1 MAIFW
6 INDTQV
12 QSAFLAKG
20 DRIQQISQIGR
31 SLYWMRLIGSLMG
44 CCLISTPLAAQVTSD
59 GTLGTEVN
67 TTDSVTEITGGTEAN
82 SNLFHSFQ
90 DFSVETGNT
99 AFFNNGV
106 DIKNIVGRVTGNN
119 ISNIDGLIRANGSAN
134 LILFNPQGIS
144 FGDNA
149 SLDIGGSFLGST
161 ADSVIFEDGTV
172 FNTDLTAEPL
182 LTISAPVGL
191 QLGQNSADIQV
202 SEQGNGS
209 TNLAVTPGN
218 TFALVGNG
226 ITFNGGVVTAES
238 GRIEVGSVAEGQVSI
253 SEISAGWQLG
263 YEGVTQ
269 FADLQLLAGSSLLN
283 PNFSPN
289 SAGGIQVQGSNV
301 ILERSQITAQTLADA
316 PGGNVVVNASE
327 SLSLSGVGENAVT
340 NSQIVNDVSPQASG
354 QGGTISIATGRL
366 NIDPR
371 SFIGSTSFGAGNA
384 GDISISATDIQITG
398 AGFLEFQQ
406 EYQSNAFNGT
416 LQAGD
421 RNTGIFAGTATTG
434 TAGNIKIETN
444 SLSLNEGAIIF
455 NPVFTAGIGGDI
467 DITATD
473 TVLNASA
480 LESGGG
486 LASIASASVG
496 DINLATE
503 RLQVSDGGNII
514 NLTFGGV
521 AGGDI
526 NITADDSID
535 LRNSP
540 IESIVSTGILTNSTL
555 GSGKGGDIN
564 IQAKRITIDNAGILS
579 NSGALLPPDGLLI
592 PVGGSGGNITIQ
604 ADESIEASGI
614 LVSPVDPERTIG
626 SGIGTST
633 FSASDGGDLTVTTG
647 KLIIRDGASFASAAF
662 GTGNGGEL
670 IINATD
676 SIEIVGSNNSPGI
689 SQVGLLAISSN
700 LGALNE
706 VNSNSGNSGNIT
718 ITTPELLVRD
728 GATVDVQSFG
738 TGKAG
743 NLEII
748 ADSILLEN
756 RGAFSASTVSGEG
769 GDIKITANTFKLN
782 RGFINASVFGSGT
795 GSNIEIKA
803 KDTVEVIGSGF
814 EFLQGIFFDP
824 RFSDAKSLAD
834 IDSDFVTEGIIAATI
849 GSGEAGKISIETPT
863 LQLREGALLAAA
875 TAGSGEAGSIELNV
889 AQSLTLD
896 TSIISGSTLFAG
908 QGGDIIIDTNQ
919 LEVLAGGQITSAT
932 LGSGNGGSV
941 IINATES
948 VNVIGSSDDNL
959 VASSIGVGAQ
969 PLPTTTGNG
978 GDLTID
984 TANLNLDDRGTIS
997 VDSTGTGNAGSLT
1010 VHADSIALDNQ
1021 STITADT
1028 QSGGGGNLFLGADNI
1043 FLLGASRT
1051 SATAGGKGD
1060 GGNIMIDA
1068 DNILVLSDSQITA
1081 DAFMGMGGNID
1092 IDTQG
1097 LFICGECQITAS
1109 STLGVDGVVDIE
1121 TLEPTTLDSLDV
1133 PQQPTKPQET
1143 VAVACPS
1150 ERGASNS
1157 QLTITGRGG
1166 LPNRPQEL
1174 LNAQAMIQFDDPTTQ
1189 IERSPATAKKTL
1201 SPPARNW
1208 YRDAQGTVVL
1218 TAQAS
1223 GSSPENSA
1231 SNPLDC
1237 HL

>member
-6 INDTQV
+6 LNDTRV
-12 QSAFLAKG
+12 QTAFLATG
-20 DRIQQISQIGR
+20 DRSQQISQVR
-31 SLYWMRLIGSLMG
+31 QSLYWIGFLGSLTG

-99 AFFNNGV
+99 AFFNNGL
-106 DIKNIVGRVTGNN
+106 DIKNIISRVTGNN

-134 LILFNPQGIS
+134 LILLNPQGIS

-172 FNTDLTAEPL
+172 FNTDLTGEPL

-202 SEQGNGS
+202 SGLENGS
-209 TNLAVTPGN
+209 TNLAVNPGN

-238 GRIEVGSVAEGQVSI
+238 GRIDLGSVAEGQVSI
-253 SEISAGWQLG
+253 TEISAGWQLG

-301 ILERSQITAQTLADA
+301 ILERSQITAQTLADT
-316 PGGNVVVNASE
+316 PGGNVVINASE

-340 NSQIVNDVSPQASG
+340 SSQIVNDVSPEASG

-371 SFIGSTSFGAGNA
+371 SFIGSTTFGAGNA
-384 GDISISATDIQITG
+384 GDISISATDINITG
-398 AGFLEFQQ
+398 TGFLEFQQ
-406 EYQSNAFNGT
+406 IYQLNAFNGT
-416 LQAGD
+416 LQPGD

-434 TAGNIKIETN
+434 TAGDIKIETN
-444 SLSLNEGAIIF
+444 SLNLREGAIIF
-455 NPVFTAGIGGDI
+455 NPVFTAGIGGNI

-473 TVLNASA
+473 TVLSASA
-480 LESGGG
+480 LEIGAG
-486 LASIASASVG
+486 LGSIASASLG

-503 RLQVSDGGNII
+503 RLEVIDGATII
-514 NLTFGGV
+514 NLTFGEV
-521 AGGDI
+521 TGGDI
-526 NITADDSID
+526 NITADDSIE

-540 IESIVSTGILTNSTL
+540 LNTIVQTGIITSTTL
-555 GSGKGGDIN
+555 GSGDGGDISIRAN
-564 IQAKRITIDNAGILS
+564 TITMDDAGIS
-579 NSGALLPPDGLLI
+579 SISGAILPPNGEI
-592 PVGGSGGNITIQ
+592 VPFGGSGGNINIQ

-614 LVSPVDPERTIG
+614 LVSPLDPEVTI
-626 SGIGTST
+626 SAGIGTST
-633 FSASDGGDLTVTTG
+633 YSASDGGDLTVTTD
-647 KLIIRDGASFASAAF
+647 KLIIRDGASFVTTTF
-662 GTGNGGEL
+662 GAGNGGEL
-670 IINATD
+670 AINATD
-676 SIEIVGSNNSPGI
+676 SIELIGAPSL
-689 SQVGLLAISSN
+689 QVINQLGVLATSGDLTSSN
-700 LGALNE
+700 G
-706 VNSNSGNSGNIT
+706 VNGSSGNIS
-718 ITTPELLVRD
+718 ITTPQLIVRD
-728 GATVDVQSFG
+728 MATVDVQSFG
-738 TGKAG
+738 TGNAG
-743 NLEII
+743 SLSIA

-756 RGAFSASTVSGEG
+756 LGSLSASTLSGEG
-769 GDIKITANTFKLN
+769 GGITITTNTLKLN
-782 RGFINASVFGSGT
+782 RGLINASVFGSGT
-795 GSNIEIKA
+795 GGNIEIEA
-803 KDTVEVIGSGF
+803 KNSVEVVGSGF
-814 EFLQGIFFDP
+814 EFLQALFFDP
-824 RFSDAKSLAD
+824 SFLSAESLANLD
-834 IDSDFVTEGIIAATI
+834 PDLVNQGILAATTD
-849 GSGEAGKISIETPT
+849 SGEAGKISIETPN

-875 TAGSGEAGSIELNV
+875 TAGDGAAGSTVLDV
-889 AQSLTLD
+889 AQSVTLD
-896 TSIISGSTLFAG
+896 GSIISASTLFAG
-908 QGGDIIIDTNQ
+908 QGGDILIDTNQ
-919 LEVLAGGQITSAT
+919 LEVLAGSQITSDT
-932 LGSGNGGSV
+932 LGSGDGGSV
-941 IINATES
+941 IINAAES
-948 VNVIGSSDDNL
+948 VSVIGASDNNVL
-959 VASSIGVGAQ
+959 QSTIGVGAQ
-969 PLPTTTGNG
+969 PLPTSTGNG
-978 GDLTID
+978 GDLTIN
-984 TANLNLDDRGTIS
+984 TANLNLDNQGAIS
-997 VDSTGTGNAGSLT
+997 VSSVGTGSAGSLI
-1010 VHADSIALDNQ
+1010 VDADSITLDNQ

-1028 QSGGGGNLFLGADNI
+1028 QSGGGGNLFLSADNI

-1051 SATAGGKGD
+1051 SATAGGTGD

-1068 DNILVLSDSQITA
+1068 NNILVLSDSQITA

-1121 TLEPTTLDSLDV
+1121 TLEPTTLDTLEV
-1133 PQQPTKPQET
+1133 PQQPTQPQET

-1174 LNAQAMIQFDDPTTQ
+1174 LNPQAMIQFDDPKTQ
-1189 IERSPATAKKTL
+1189 IERSPTTTKNTL
-1201 SPPARNW
+1201 PPPARNW
-1208 YRDAQGTVVL
+1208 YRDAQGTVIL

-1223 GSSPENSA
+1223 GSSTENSA